1 VAAAVTDAISWLR
14 AELAA
19 GRDRLA
25 AMSPREAAVAALDT
39 LLAPGL
45 VARSTVHACVY
56 AINHAERGAT
66 TTVSVA
72 DRPIDAA
79 PWRPRDELQASLLCV
94 LALGIFA
101 TPLAALPARP
111 WLAAVVVAQAA
122 PLAGDPVAAVVEVAA

>member
-1 VAAAVTDAISWLR
+1 MTTALDWLR

-19 GRDRLA
+19 DRDRLA

-72 DRPIDAA
+72 RRPIEA
-79 PWRPRDELQASLLCV
+79 PVWRARDDLQASLLCV
-94 LALGIFA
+94 LALAVFA

-111 WLAAVVVAQAA
+111 WLAAVVVAQAL
-122 PLAGDPVAAVVEVAA
+122 PLACDPVAAVVEVAR